1 MDFCQENKVRKK
13 RRIAGGYFQHSS
25 GIFEMDF
32 CLPARAT
39 TPSPLPLV
47 DEASGSKYYSAC
59 PMLVLIY
66 QLLGPYQT
74 APVHRIPSP
83 TPQLLLFCMT
93 HEVFL
98 TPALLSSPERGSSGI

>member
-1 MDFCQENKVRKK
+1 
-13 RRIAGGYFQHSS
+13 
-25 GIFEMDF
+25 MDF
-32 CLPARAT
+32 CLPSRAT

-59 PMLVLIY
+59 PTPVLIY
-66 QLLGPYQT
+66 RLLGPYQT